1 MTNIRATK
9 FRKNAYPILALNAE
23 KLYHVATQ
31 LGSMLREGV
40 SPGGQCTGSALG
52 TKTTITPLSQ
62 LVLLL
67 LTGKKA
73 WLAGLD

>member
-9 FRKNAYPILALNAE
+9 FRKKAYPILALNAE
-23 KLYHVATQ
+23 KPYHVATQ

-40 SPGGQCTGSALG
+40 SPGGQYSSRALG

-62 LVLLL
+62 LVLLY
-67 LTGKKA
+67 TRKKA
-73 WLAGLD
+73 CLAGLD